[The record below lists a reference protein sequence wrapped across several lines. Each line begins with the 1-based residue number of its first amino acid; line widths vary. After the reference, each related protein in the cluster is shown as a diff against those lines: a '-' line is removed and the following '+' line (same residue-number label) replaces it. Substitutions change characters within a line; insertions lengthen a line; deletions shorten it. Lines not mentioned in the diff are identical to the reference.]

1 MRRVLAVRLVA
12 VLGLLALTGAC
23 ETMSAD
29 ECRVADWRSLGF
41 QDGANGTTLEK
52 FSAREKSCSKAGVAA
67 QFEPY
72 AAGRSDGLR
81 SFCTPERGFRA
92 ALNGY
97 VYKGVCPASAEPDF
111 LIGYDDGRMA
121 YQATSAVSTL
131 KSEISSLKYRLDDY
145 DREIRENR
153 EKLNSLPGTPGGGT
167 NQRDQARDRISKLL
181 ADRKSAE
188 RDLRSKEDDLYWREN
203 DLARVRDQIGLR
215 WGSW

>member
-29 ECRVADWRSLGF
+29 ECKVADWRSLGF
-41 QDGANGTTLEK
+41 QDGANGTSLDK
-52 FSAREKSCSKAGVAA
+52 YAAREKSCAKTGVTA

-72 AAGRSDGLR
+72 SVGRTDGLR

-92 ALNGY
+92 ALGGY
-97 VYKGVCPASAEPDF
+97 VYPGVCPASAEPDF

-121 YQATSAVSTL
+121 YQAVTAVSGL
-131 KSEISSLKYRLDDY
+131 QSDINSLKYRLDDY
-145 DREIRENR
+145 DKDIRENR
-153 EKLNSLPGTPGGGT
+153 RTLDRSSATPEEKEKARKRIDEL
-167 NQRDQARDRISKLL
+167 RD
-181 ADRKSAE
+181 DRKSAE
-188 RDLRSKEDDLYWREN
+188 RDLRGKEDDLYWREN
-203 DLARVRDQIGLR
+203 DLDRVRGQIGLR

>member
-1 MRRVLAVRLVA
+1 MRRVLAVRLAA

-41 QDGANGTTLEK
+41 QDGANGTSLDK
-52 FSAREKSCSKAGVAA
+52 YAAREKSCAKTGITA

-72 AAGRSDGLR
+72 SAGRADGLR
-81 SFCTPERGFRA
+81 SFCQPERGFRA

-97 VYKGVCPASAEPDF
+97 VYQGVCSASDEPDF

-121 YQATSAVSTL
+121 YQALSAVSTL
-131 KSEISSLKYRLDDY
+131 KSEISSLQYRLDDY
-145 DREIRENR
+145 ERELRDKRQQMNRPDGDAADRDR
-153 EKLNSLPGTPGGGT
+153 T
-167 NQRDQARDRISKLL
+167 RDRINDLV

-188 RDLRSKEDDLYWREN
+188 RDLRSKQDDLYWREN
-203 DLARVRDQIGLR
+203 DLDRVRGQIGLR